1 MPTAIRADARDL
13 ARPGRA
19 KELVGQGVGGV
30 DVVVYGSDEPMHDWH
45 AGSAGSFRRTVVAL
59 RRARGAGLPF
69 VITCEVSRSNY
80 RHLSEVVRVA
90 HTLGAR
96 ALRFVP
102 VPATAMSPPA
112 PGALLS
118 PHLRRA
124 VALARV
130 LSLAVAA
137 PGMEDPPGTQS
148 WFEAT

>member
-1 MPTAIRADARDL
+1 L

-19 KELVGQGVGGV
+19 KELVGDGVAGV
-30 DVVVYGSDEPMHDWH
+30 DIVVWGSDEPMHDWH
-45 AGSAGSFRRTVVAL
+45 AGSTGSFRRTVVAL
-59 RRARGAGLPF
+59 RRARGARLPF
-69 VITCEVSRSNY
+69 VLTCEVSRSNY

-102 VPATAMSPPA
+102 VPAASPSPPA
-112 PGALLS
+112 PDALLL

-124 VALARV
+124 VALASV
-130 LSLAVAA
+130 LSLAVVA
-137 PGMEDPPGTQS
+137 PGMEDPPGTRS